1 MADYFVQKRENGDY
15 TPSPEKLDHVQAT
28 LQLLSVMTKD
38 HRFEEAYNGSVEEG
52 GVQNMCDVL
61 DRVEMRGEKR
71 GEEKKAKETAL
82 NLYKM
87 GMQPVDIAKALNEAL
102 SKVQQWLGIATA

>member
-1 MADYFVQKRENGDY
+1 MR
-15 TPSPEKLDHVQAT
+15 
-28 LQLLSVMTKD
+28 
-38 HRFEEAYNGSVEEG
+38 
-52 GVQNMCDVL
+52 DVL